1 MFFVKHKPIVESVY
15 NILLKLRIDL
25 EAAGVKRFSTIKNLG
40 ENIQISCPI
49 HKGGQEKRPSCGIRA
64 KEGTN
69 VEVGQVHCFSCGYKA
84 TLAKMISDCFGVED
98 DGQFGE
104 RWLLRNFVSVEI
116 IERPELHFE
125 FNRRGGKNNVVKY
138 IPEAELDGY
147 RYYHDYMYERKLTD
161 ELIREYDIGYDHAT
175 ECITFPVRDLTGGT
189 LFVARRSV
197 KTKWFNYPSGV
208 EKPLYG
214 LYELSKYPQWNK
226 GTLRDEN
233 GHYTGAV
240 RGFEKIIIC
249 ESMINA
255 ITCRKYGDF
264 AVATNGAKFSALQL
278 EQLKKLPTRKFLI
291 GFDDDFAGRIS
302 AKVLQ
307 LRLGQRFIVH
317 SLVMPKGK
325 DINDLTEEE
334 YKCLYARW

>member
-1 MFFVKHKPIVESVY
+1 MFFVKHKPIVESIY

-25 EAAGVKRFSTIKNLG
+25 AAEGIKRFAVIKNADD
-40 ENIQISCPI
+40 NVQISCPV
-49 HKGGQEKRPSCGIRA
+49 HKNGQERRPSCGVRA
-64 KEGTN
+64 KEKAN

-84 TLAKMISDCFGVED
+84 TLSKMISDCFGVED

-104 RWLLRNFVSVEI
+104 RWLLRNFVSVDI
-116 IERPELHFE
+116 IERPELHFN
-125 FNRRGGKNNVVKY
+125 FNRNGGGKNAVVQY
-138 IPEAELDGY
+138 VPEAELDCY

-161 ELIREYDIGYDHAT
+161 ELIREYDIGYDHSS

-197 KTKWFNYPSGV
+197 RTKWFNYPSGV

-214 LYELSKYPQWNK
+214 LYELSKYPQWE
-226 GTLRDEN
+226 TRFD
-233 GHYTGAV
+233 
-240 RGFEKIIIC
+240 KIVIC

-255 ITCRKYGDF
+255 ITVRKYGDF

-278 EQLKKLPTRKFLI
+278 EQLKKLPTRKFIL
-291 GFDDDFAGRIS
+291 GFDDDMAGRTS

-307 LRLGQRFIVH
+307 LRLNKKFIVH
-317 SLVMPKGK
+317 SYIMPKGK
-325 DINDLTEEE
+325 DINDLSEEE
-334 YKCLYARW
+334 YKQLYARW